1 MNPTITLAAGVFLA
15 LGLSIGWAQGQK
27 PSPELEAVGAKL
39 MQEINAGIQCNAN
52 AIAGRNEWEK
62 LKTELE
68 GLKKEL
74 ADAKQ
79 ISGAGKTNGS
89 GSAQSEVR

>member
-1 MNPTITLAAGVFLA
+1 MNPAITLAAGAFLA

-39 MQEINAGIQCNAN
+39 MQEINANIQCNAN
-52 AIAGRNEWEK
+52 AIAGR
-62 LKTELE
+62 TELE
-68 GLKKEL
+68 KLQAELKAVKQEL

-79 ISGAGKTNGS
+79 IPSAGKTDG
-89 GSAQSEVR
+89 GGKP